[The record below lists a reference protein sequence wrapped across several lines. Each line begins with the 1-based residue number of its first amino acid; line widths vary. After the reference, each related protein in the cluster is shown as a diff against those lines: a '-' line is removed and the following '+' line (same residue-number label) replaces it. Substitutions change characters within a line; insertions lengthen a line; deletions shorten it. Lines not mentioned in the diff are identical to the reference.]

1 VNDLLLPF
9 DERASLEDRATKARA
24 RLVRTLDAL
33 DLRREQVTQASHT
46 ARRLAVPI
54 AVALVAL
61 GVAGATAAFAL
72 RASVR
77 RKETNALPRRV
88 GAALEPTRKAMFGEH
103 KPSITEETLRKVIL
117 AVAGLVATELAKRSL
132 KLSFDGQSIL
142 ENLRLPGLTRIA
154 RSTNATPRSNGKLAK
169 TSGSAPNVVVV
180 EPSTPRLAIASRAS
194 NPKPTRGDMR

>member
-1 VNDLLLPF
+1 VSDLSLPF
-9 DERASLEDRATKARA
+9 DARASLEDRATKTRA

-54 AVALVAL
+54 AVVLVAL
-61 GVAGATAAFAL
+61 GVAGATAAFAI

-77 RKETNALPRRV
+77 RKETHALPRRV

-117 AVAGLVATELAKRSL
+117 AVAGLMATELAKRAL
-132 KLSFDGQSIL
+132 KASFEGKSI
-142 ENLRLPGLTRIA
+142 
-154 RSTNATPRSNGKLAK
+154 ATPRANGELAK
-169 TSGSAPNVVVV
+169 KSGSAPNVVVV
-180 EPSTPRLAIASRAS
+180 EPSTPRLAIASRAK
-194 NPKPTRGDMR
+194 NPNPTRGDMR